1 MMNRWRTAV
10 IGIFWGLC
18 TLNTSAQSSIIR
30 EGNADVTIFDANWR
44 FARFGTQTD
53 GTVKAETAGLEQSG
67 FADGAWEQLDLPH
80 DWAIAGPFR
89 IELSGNTGKLP
100 WKGIGWYRKAFDI
113 SEKDKNKRILLDF
126 DGAMAYAKVWVN
138 GHYVGTWPYGYN
150 SFRMDITPY
159 LHFGEKNI
167 VAVRLDTDS
176 WDSRWYPG
184 GGLYRHVW
192 LVKTAPVHIAHWG
205 TYITTSNIS
214 ANKADVKL
222 EVKVENQGTAPVK
235 ALVSTVVYTSPDGKK
250 IGKKVAA
257 THPQSLEML
266 ADSTQHIDAG
276 LTLVHPALWSIEH
289 PALYIAQTTVRTPDG
304 RADVYNTVFGIRTLD
319 FTARDG
325 FSLNG
330 KRVDI
335 KGVCLHSDMGAIGT
349 AINITALRRQLTIMK
364 SMGCNAIRT
373 SHNPPAPELLELA
386 DEMGLLVWD
395 ESFDAW
401 KHGKRKNDYNKL
413 FPEWHERD
421 LVAMVHRDR
430 NHPAVI
436 MWSIGNEVMDQQ
448 DVPLTKELA
457 DIVHREDPTR
467 PVSNAYNDPD
477 GGRSSGAAMALDV
490 MGVNYFFSQQAK
502 WDQDPR
508 YKNMPTMG
516 SETSSCVSSR
526 GEYFFG
532 THYDNYQVTSYDVA
546 WPGWGC
552 SPDEQFRTNATY
564 PHLLGE
570 FVWTGFD
577 YLGEPTPFNS
587 DETNLLNF
595 RTDTAKRLELEKAL
609 EEIRRKNPPSRS
621 SYFGIVDL
629 CGFPKD
635 RFYNYQAHWRPD
647 YPMAHIMPHWNWPG
661 RIDSLVPVHV
671 YTSGDKAELFLNGK
685 SLGTKVK
692 RPGIDFRLVWDSV
705 KYQPGEL
712 KVVTYKNGKYWA
724 TDVVKTTGAANALL
738 LQPETKTVAGDG
750 IALCYI
756 TLQVVDKNN
765 VVVPGSHPLVKFSI
779 EGPGEIVA
787 TDNGDATSL
796 VSFKSRERMAYNGMA
811 QVIIRAKQGATG
823 IIKVSAESEG
833 TLKKA
838 VATVKIN

>member
-1 MMNRWRTAV
+1 MIYRT
-10 IGIFWGLC
+10 GIMFALVCWLLC
-18 TLNTSAQSSIIR
+18 TVRASAQSSFLR
-30 EGNADVTIFDANWR
+30 EGNGDVTLFDANWR
-44 FARFGTQTD
+44 FARFGTQAD
-53 GTVKAETAGLEQSG
+53 GTVKAETTGMEQSG
-67 FADGAWEQLDLPH
+67 FADGGWEQLDLPH

-100 WKGIGWYRKAFDI
+100 WKGIGWYRKQFEIPEQD
-113 SEKDKNKRILLDF
+113 KDKKIFLDF

-159 LHFGEKNI
+159 LQFGQKNV

-184 GGLYRHVW
+184 AGLYRHVW
-192 LVKTAPVHIAHWG
+192 LVKTAPVHTAHWG
-205 TYITTSNIS
+205 TCITASNIS
-214 ANKADVKL
+214 ENKASVKL
-222 EVKVENQGTAPVK
+222 DVRVENQGNVPVK
-235 ALVSTVVYTSPDGKK
+235 AFVNTVIYTSPDGKK
-250 IGKKVAA
+250 IGRKVAA
-257 THPQSLEML
+257 TSEQSFELSPGSFRNASAELTLDHPVLWSLE
-266 ADSTQHIDAG
+266 
-276 LTLVHPALWSIEH
+276 HPG
-289 PALYIAQTTVRTPDG
+289 LYIAQTTVHTPEG
-304 RADVYNTVFGIRTLD
+304 RKDSYNTVFGIRKLE
-319 FTARDG
+319 FTPRDG
-325 FSLNG
+325 FRLNG

-364 SMGCNAIRT
+364 NMGCNAIRT

-386 DEMGLLVWD
+386 DQMGLLVWD

-413 FPEWHERD
+413 FPEWHEKD

-448 DVPLTKELA
+448 DVAITKELT

-477 GGRSSGAAMALDV
+477 GGRNSGAAMALDV
-490 MGVNYFFSQQAK
+490 MGVNYFFSQQSK
-502 WDQDPR
+502 WDQDER
-508 YKNMPTMG
+508 YKNKPTMG

-532 THYDNYQVTSYDVA
+532 ENYHNYQVTSYDVA

-552 SPDEQFRTNATY
+552 SPDEQFRINAKH

-595 RTDTAKRLELEKAL
+595 RTDTAKRRELEKAL

-635 RFYNYQAHWRPD
+635 RFYNYQAHWRPE

-685 SLGTKVK
+685 SLGMKAK

-705 KYQPGEL
+705 IYQPGEL
-712 KVVTYKNGKYWA
+712 KVVAYKNGKYWA
-724 TDVVKTTGAANALL
+724 TDVVKTAGEASALL
-738 LQPETKTVAGDG
+738 LKPESETVSGDG
-750 IALCYI
+750 ISLCYI
-756 TLQVVDKNN
+756 TLLVVDKNK
-765 VVVPGSHPLVKFSI
+765 VMVPGAHPLVKFSM

-796 VSFKSRERMAYNGMA
+796 VSFKSTERLAYNGMA
-811 QVIIRAKQGATG
+811 QVIIRAKKGATG
-823 IIKVSAESEG
+823 VIKVSAASEG
-833 TLKKA
+833 NLKM
-838 VATVKIN
+838 ATQKINIH

>member
-1 MMNRWRTAV
+1 MINRWRVVQIIVCLA
-10 IGIFWGLC
+10 LC
-18 TLNTSAQSSIIR
+18 KLPASAQSSFIR
-30 EGNADVTIFDANWR
+30 EGSADVTIFDADWR
-44 FARFGTQTD
+44 FARFGTQAD
-53 GTVKAETAGLEQSG
+53 GTVKPEAAGLEQSG
-67 FADGAWEQLDLPH
+67 FEDKGWEQLNLPH
-80 DWAIAGPFR
+80 DWGIAGPFR

-100 WKGIGWYRKAFDI
+100 WKGIGWYRKQFEIAA
-113 SEKDKNKRILLDF
+113 KDKDKKLFLDF

-159 LHFGEKNI
+159 LHFGGKNI
-167 VAVRLDTDS
+167 VAVRLDTES

-184 GGLYRHVW
+184 AGLYRHVW
-192 LVKTAPVHIAHWG
+192 LVKTAPVHTAHWG
-205 TYITTSNIS
+205 TYITTPDVSERQAS
-214 ANKADVKL
+214 VKL
-222 EVKVENQGTAPVK
+222 DVRVENQGTVPAK
-235 ALVSTVVYTSPDGKK
+235 ALVSTVIYTSPDGKK
-250 IGKKVAA
+250 IGKKIAA
-257 THPQSLEML
+257 TSPQSLVL
-266 ADSTQHIDAG
+266 APDSVSNAAAE
-276 LTLVHPALWSIEH
+276 LTLQHPALWSLEH
-289 PALYIAQTTVRTPDG
+289 PSLYIAQTTVRTPNG
-304 RADVYNTVFGIRTLD
+304 QQDVYNTVFGIRKLA

-325 FSLNG
+325 FLLNG
-330 KRVDI
+330 KRTEI
-335 KGVCLHSDMGAIGT
+335 KGVCMHSDMGAIGT

-364 SMGCNAIRT
+364 NMGCNAIRT

-395 ESFDAW
+395 EAFDAW

-413 FPEWHERD
+413 FPEWHEKD
-421 LVAMVHRDR
+421 LMALVHRDR

-448 DVPLTKELA
+448 DVALTKELA

-477 GGRSSGAAMALDV
+477 GGRGSGAVMALDV
-490 MGVNYFFSQQAK
+490 MGVNYFFSQQSK
-502 WDQDPR
+502 WDHDER
-508 YKNMPTMG
+508 YKNKPTMG

-532 THYDNYQVTSYDVA
+532 TNYNNYQVSSYDVA

-552 SPDEQFRTNATY
+552 SPDEQFRINAKY

-595 RTDTAKRLELEKAL
+595 RTDTAKRAELEKAL
-609 EEIRRKNPPSRS
+609 AEIRKKNPPSRS

-635 RFYNYQAHWRPD
+635 RFYNYQAHWRPE

-685 SLGTKVK
+685 SQGVKTKT
-692 RPGIDFRLVWDSV
+692 PGVDYRLVWDSV
-705 KYQPGEL
+705 VYQPGEL
-712 KVVTYKNGKYWA
+712 KVVAYKNGKYWA
-724 TDVVKTTGAANALL
+724 TDVVKTTGVANSLV
-738 LQPETKTVAGDG
+738 LQPESETVSGDG
-750 IALCYI
+750 TALCYI
-756 TLQVVDKNN
+756 TLLVVDKNKRM
-765 VVVPGSHPLVKFSI
+765 VPGSHPLVKFSI

-796 VSFKSRERMAYNGMA
+796 VSFISKERLAYNGMA
-811 QVIIRAKQGATG
+811 QVIIRAKKGATG
-823 IIKVSAESEG
+823 VIKVMAASDSD
-833 TLKKA
+833 LKEA
-838 VATVKIN
+838 VTTMQIK